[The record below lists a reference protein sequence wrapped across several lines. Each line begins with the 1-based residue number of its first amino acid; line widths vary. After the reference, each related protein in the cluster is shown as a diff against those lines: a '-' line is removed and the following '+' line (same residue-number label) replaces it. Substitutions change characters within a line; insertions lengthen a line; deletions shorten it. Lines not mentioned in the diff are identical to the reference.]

1 MLRSSMRRPDQL
13 EVLYLDFDGFFAS
26 VAQQVDPKL
35 RGKPVGIV
43 PFDAA
48 PTKSM
53 TVIAVSKEA
62 KKRGREERDAR
73 PGCSRDLSGD
83 RPRAAAPGPDP
94 SRAPHA
100 AQRDRG
106 GDPDRRCEEH

>member
-1 MLRSSMRRPDQL
+1 MAMRRPDQL

-26 VAQQVDPKL
+26 VAQQADPRL

-62 KKRGREERDAR
+62 KRLGVKNVMRVPDVLAICPEIILVPLALNFVSAGII
-73 PGCSRDLSGD
+73 GMVGD
-83 RPRAAAPGPDP
+83 
-94 SRAPHA
+94 
-100 AQRDRG
+100 DRTCLT
-106 GDPDRRCEEH
+106 DV